1 MYLMRY
7 LSFALLTIGSL
18 ASEHLASIH
27 YTISRRGGSFPAPDI
42 ANLTYLLEQLK
53 EVELRFNATTR
64 DFVGNKVVRKPKR
77 QHGTQSSSILLGEV
91 GREGNWFANLHIGDP
106 MQEVDM
112 DLDMLTA
119 DWWILSTSS
128 EKGSFYL
135 DFNSKTYVEAESPLT
150 VPTCREPTDV
160 IHLPTIKQS
169 ISASFALCRP
179 AKQWIR
185 SLLPSGAYLGLAPSA
200 ALSQTKTT
208 SIMQQLIEKS
218 IIDTPVWSLVL
229 INGKDGIY
237 TIGGTSASSLRQA
250 EVETNDELARYANHE
265 VKRDVL
271 VASRSTADIEMAT
284 ALSSEEWKWSQ
295 VKGAEGW
302 WQILMR
308 GVWVDGIKE
317 LENQLIVLDI
327 NTPFILASP
336 VAARAFY
343 SSISGSRKLP
353 HPHEQ
358 FHAYPCFNP
367 PKIHFEFVGWNVEVF
382 KGNRDKGTF
391 SPGGRFS
398 LGRMAPGSG
407 YCIGI
412 VVESRMGHKT
422 SIGSDA
428 AKMGFERNMEGGNG
442 LEDVWIVGEPFF
454 RDVQVAFNW
463 KEKKVGMQR
472 V

>member
-1 MYLMRY
+1 MIRY
-7 LSFALLTIGSL
+7 LSFAFFTLGCL
-18 ASEHLASIH
+18 ASEHFTPIH

-42 ANLTYLLEQLK
+42 VNLTYLLKQLE
-53 EVELRFNATTR
+53 EVELRFNDTTR
-64 DFVGNKVVRKPKR
+64 EFTGNKVVRKPR
-77 QHGTQSSSILLGEV
+77 RRRGTQANSILLGEV
-91 GREGNWFANLHIGDP
+91 GREGNWFASLHTAEP
-106 MQEVDM
+106 VQEVDM
-112 DLDMLTA
+112 DLDVLAA

-128 EKGSFYL
+128 GKGSFYL

-169 ISASFALCRP
+169 IPLSFALCRP

-185 SLLPSGAYLGLAPSA
+185 SLLPSGAYLGLAPFT

-208 SIMQQLIEKS
+208 SLMQQLIDKS

-229 INGKDGIY
+229 INGKDGIF
-237 TIGGTSASSLRQA
+237 TIGGTSARSLRRV
-250 EVETNDELARYANHE
+250 EVETDYELARYANHE
-265 VKRDVL
+265 VKRDGL
-271 VASRSTADIEMAT
+271 VASRSASDIEMAA
-284 ALSSEEWKWSQ
+284 ALSSNQWAWSKVQ
-295 VKGAEGW
+295 GAEGW

-308 GVWVDGIKE
+308 GIWVNGIKE
-317 LENQLIVLDI
+317 IENQLIVLDV
-327 NTPFILASP
+327 NTPFILAPP

-343 SSISGSRKLP
+343 SSISGSRQLP
-353 HPHEQ
+353 PPYDR

-367 PKIHFEFVGWNVEVF
+367 PKIHFEFAGWNAEVL
-382 KGNRDKGTF
+382 KGKRDKGTF
-391 SPGGRFS
+391 SPGGRFL

-412 VVESRMGHKT
+412 VVAS
-422 SIGSDA
+422 
-428 AKMGFERNMEGGNG
+428 KMGKEMPLGTEKGNMDSRTSMEGGKG

-472 V
+472 A

>member
-1 MYLMRY
+1 
-7 LSFALLTIGSL
+7 
-18 ASEHLASIH
+18 
-27 YTISRRGGSFPAPDI
+27 
-42 ANLTYLLEQLK
+42 
-53 EVELRFNATTR
+53 
-64 DFVGNKVVRKPKR
+64 
-77 QHGTQSSSILLGEV
+77 
-91 GREGNWFANLHIGDP
+91 
-106 MQEVDM
+106 
-112 DLDMLTA
+112 
-119 DWWILSTSS
+119 
-128 EKGSFYL
+128 
-135 DFNSKTYVEAESPLT
+135 
-150 VPTCREPTDV
+150 
-160 IHLPTIKQS
+160 
-169 ISASFALCRP
+169 
-179 AKQWIR
+179 
-185 SLLPSGAYLGLAPSA
+185 
-200 ALSQTKTT
+200 
-208 SIMQQLIEKS
+208 MQQLIEKS

-229 INGKDGIY
+229 INGKDGIF
-237 TIGGTSASSLRQA
+237 TIGGTSAPSLRQA

-265 VKRDVL
+265 VKRDVR
-271 VASRSTADIEMAT
+271 VASRSTPDIEMAT

-295 VKGAEGW
+295 VQGAEGW

-317 LENQLIVLDI
+317 LENQLIVLDVSFFLVGVPSQSNTQQI

-428 AKMGFERNMEGGNG
+428 AKMGFERNVEGGIG
-442 LEDVWIVGEPFF
+442 LEDVWIIGEPFF
-454 RDVQVAFNW
+454 RDVQVAFNVSPNP
-463 KEKKVGMQR
+463 EIPPKKN
-472 V
+472 